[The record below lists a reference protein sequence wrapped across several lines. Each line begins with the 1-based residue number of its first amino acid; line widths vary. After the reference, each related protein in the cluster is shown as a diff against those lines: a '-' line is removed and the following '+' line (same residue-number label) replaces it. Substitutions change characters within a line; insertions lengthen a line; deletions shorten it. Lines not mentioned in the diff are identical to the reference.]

1 MFRQVSHEI
10 LLRRSTNQ
18 LLTNTEMKSPIRS
31 LSLVST
37 AIFRLAITITITTA
51 LSSLVTA
58 QESYIV
64 VERHSK
70 RVLLAA
76 NSEKKVMTGSFSQL
90 ATAKVVLD
98 WAKLSGTPLSSM
110 MPVPSGIA
118 NSGLKNSLNLQTG
131 DQISMRDA
139 LYSLSLNQD
148 SGSALVLADFVGRRL
163 LAKRGRAGNP
173 YDAFTKEMNN
183 LAAVLNMKSTQFK
196 SPAGGL
202 GKTKISDLAKLAAYA
217 LKTNGYDF
225 YMKQKS
231 RSVTVKRASG
241 VSQSLRLTSSNSL
254 LGSMSISGLMVEG
267 PNAVISADKNNVV
280 KKLADGRAEITPRQL
295 VVVSFGSA
303 NRDGRAKQLVSKGWQ
318 QYEAWRVQGFPR
330 SAAGKEF
337 LK

>member
-1 MFRQVSHEI
+1 MKLPCRSIALVSAT
-10 LLRRSTNQ
+10 L
-18 LLTNTEMKSPIRS
+18 
-31 LSLVST
+31 LSLVLSLT
-37 AIFRLAITITITTA
+37 
-51 LSSLVTA
+51 LSSLANA

-76 NSEKKVMTGSFSQL
+76 NSEQKVKIGSFSQL

-110 MPVPSGIA
+110 MVVPDGISS
-118 NSGLKNSLNLQTG
+118 SGLGNLLNLQTG

-139 LYSLSLNQD
+139 LYSLSLIQD
-148 SGSALVLADFVGRRL
+148 NGSALVLADYVGRHL
-163 LAKRGRAGNP
+163 LEKRGKSGNP

-183 LAAVLNMKSTQFK
+183 LASVLNMRSTRFK

-231 RSVTVKRASG
+231 RSVTVKRVSG
-241 VSQSLRLTSSNSL
+241 VSQSLRLTSTNGL
-254 LGSMSISGLMVEG
+254 LGTMSIRGLMVEG
-267 PNAVISADKNNVV
+267 SNAVISANKKNVV

-295 VVVSFGSA
+295 IVVNFGSTD
-303 NRDGRAKQLVSKGWQ
+303 RDASAKQLVTTGWQ
-318 QYEAWRVQGFPR
+318 IYEAWRAQGFPR
-330 SAAGKEF
+330 SETGKEF